1 MEPERILKSHFIMSI
16 ILVKREINEE
26 GKGIFKIIDA
36 KNENMRA
43 SDFQKSLQEDR
54 DKGINHITK
63 VVNSKPT
70 NFQFNV
76 IYVRTDGER
85 AWVWILDSDEEEITP
100 EEAQAINDAAAGEQ
114 EIVEMEMGNET

>member
-16 ILVKREINEE
+16 ILVKREINDE
-26 GKGIFKIIDA
+26 GNEAFKVVDS

-54 DKGINHITK
+54 DKGINHLVK
-63 VVNSKPT
+63 MVNAKPT

-76 IYVRTDGER
+76 IYVRADGER
-85 AWVWILDSDEEEITP
+85 AWVWILDSEEEISP

-114 EIVEMEMGNET
+114 EIVDMGMGNET

>member
-16 ILVKREINEE
+16 ILVKREVNEE
-26 GKGIFKIIDA
+26 GKGIFKIIDS

-54 DKGINHITK
+54 DKGINHTLK
-63 VVNSKPT
+63 TVNAKPT
-70 NFQFNV
+70 NFQFNI
-76 IYVRTDGER
+76 IYVRADGER

-114 EIVEMEMGNET
+114 EIVDMEMGNET

>member
-16 ILVKREINEE
+16 ILVKREIDNE
-26 GKGIFKIIDA
+26 GKDVFKIIDS

-54 DKGINHITK
+54 DKGINHAIKT
-63 VVNSKPT
+63 VNGKPN
-70 NFQFNV
+70 NFQFNTL
-76 IYVRTDGER
+76 YMRADGER
-85 AWVWILDSDEEEITP
+85 MWVWVLDSDEITS